1 MTLAPISYD
10 PDHDVKTAAR
20 ALARALNRMADLG
33 QTGQLY
39 GQYKGAL
46 TLLLDKSCDAEPVL
60 PALPQRGS
68 PLRTASLI
76 TQRKPFNWL
85 ITKQPPD
92 VSSSQAV
99 STYSLAK

>member
-1 MTLAPISYD
+1 MTLAPISHDFD
-10 PDHDVKTAAR
+10 PDHDVKQAAR

-60 PALPQRGS
+60 PALPPRV
-68 PLRTASLI
+68 RH
-76 TQRKPFNWL
+76 
-85 ITKQPPD
+85 
-92 VSSSQAV
+92 
-99 STYSLAK
+99 

>member
-1 MTLAPISYD
+1 MRSLDRHLPISSQSQEMTLAPISYD

-60 PALPQRGS
+60 PALPSRV
-68 PLRTASLI
+68 RH
-76 TQRKPFNWL
+76 
-85 ITKQPPD
+85 
-92 VSSSQAV
+92 
-99 STYSLAK
+99 

>member
-1 MTLAPISYD
+1 MRGLDRHISINSQSQEMTLAPISHDFD
-10 PDHDVKTAAR
+10 PDQDIKSAAR

-60 PALPQRGS
+60 PALPARV
-68 PLRTASLI
+68 RH
-76 TQRKPFNWL
+76 
-85 ITKQPPD
+85 
-92 VSSSQAV
+92 
-99 STYSLAK
+99 